1 MIQVNSRKCIS
12 ANKYLLIYID
22 SSFIPQMLILANL
35 FWNLK
40 KIVKFRNRQRKLV
53 YSVYIN
59 HSENRMH
66 HYNIRCVCVGVGRY
80 LRSGEYT
87 TSGECFLLRLFK
99 INVTSVLYK
108 FPYKSDNRM
117 NWKYRA
123 FPMFVPYIIINI
135 DVKFENKT

>member
-66 HYNIRCVCVGVGRY
+66 HYNIRCVCVWVLVDIWDRVNILHLVNVFFY
-80 LRSGEYT
+80 VCLKLMLQVYC
-87 TSGECFLLRLFK
+87 TSFPTRVIIEWIGNIGHFQCLFH
-99 INVTSVLYK
+99 IL
-108 FPYKSDNRM
+108 
-117 NWKYRA
+117 
-123 FPMFVPYIIINI
+123 
-135 DVKFENKT
+135 